1 MEGPAGQS
9 FAQGLTL
16 HSHCNGMAALTE
28 LQGSND
34 AAALAPGPTQPAQ
47 EVEASTDAS
56 TSAAAA
62 AMLDKLALLDEVRKQ
77 ERERRREE
85 TRASADPRESVACFL
100 KGFASRQRSVEDAL
114 QRMLLEHQQ
123 LQETQNGTNSAM
135 QAQSAASSSPSD
147 QQDANQQQQQLLLQ
161 VSAANPESVA
171 ASLELLT
178 SEVLQLEQS
187 AAAAS
192 YYLPLYDQKQCA
204 NTVAAQRAAIEAAR
218 GTLAPRKRFTFGSKK
233 VNKVRGEEVSASAAV
248 SAPPSSSTAVAAPHP
263 AASTCSAASPNTA
276 HSTTTTPASS
286 LTHGSAQQADAN
298 GAAPG
303 LVVSEQDRAL
313 VARGRGLLG
322 LYDTV
327 VVRRAEEVAG
337 GDFVLLGLT
346 RCTVVLLGQLPA
358 LRMVGLRGCRV
369 VAGPVTGA
377 CFVDDVQVGAQGE
390 AGGGAEA
397 CRGCRGSWKVEEE
410 QGWVGNRARVVSKP
424 CVQVGV
430 HGVCWCLGKAE
441 GEAEDRGGP

>member
-1 MEGPAGQS
+1 MS
-9 FAQGLTL
+9 
-16 HSHCNGMAALTE
+16 ALTE
-28 LQGSND
+28 LQGNSD
-34 AAALAPGPTQPAQ
+34 AAASSPEATQPPP
-47 EVEASTDAS
+47 ASTDAS

-62 AMLDKLALLDEVRKQ
+62 AMLDKLALLDEARKQ

-123 LQETQNGTNSAM
+123 LQGAPNGTNSAT

-147 QQDANQQQQQLLLQ
+147 QHDFDQQQQQQLQ

-178 SEVLQLEQS
+178 SEALQMEQS

-204 NTVAAQRAAIEAAR
+204 NTVAALRAAIEAAR

-248 SAPPSSSTAVAAPHP
+248 SAPPSSATASSAPHP
-263 AASTCSAASPNTA
+263 AASTCSAAAPNA
-276 HSTTTTPASS
+276 IPSTSTSVTPASS
-286 LTHGSAQQADAN
+286 QTHGSSQQADRT

-377 CFVDDVQVGAQGE
+377 CFVDDVQVGAHE
-390 AGGGAEA
+390 VCAWDA
-397 CRGCRGSWKVEEE
+397 CRRM
-410 QGWVGNRARVVSKP
+410 
-424 CVQVGV
+424 GV
-430 HGVCWCLGKAE
+430 GKAE
-441 GEAEDRGGP
+441 GKVGWGVGRGLCALYVSSVAGGCARGVQVSGEGGGGEGGPKG